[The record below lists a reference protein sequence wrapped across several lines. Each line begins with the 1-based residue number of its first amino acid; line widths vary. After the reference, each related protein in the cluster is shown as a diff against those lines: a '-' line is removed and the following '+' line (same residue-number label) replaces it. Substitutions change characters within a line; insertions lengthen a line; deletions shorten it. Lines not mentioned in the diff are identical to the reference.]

1 MRTRALPDLPTVA
14 EQGYPGFKITNR
26 YLLFAPAGTPRPI
39 VNAINRVVNDGMHTP
54 QMAQRLA
61 ADGSQPA
68 ERMTPEELRVLMA
81 REYTEI
87 EQQAKRLNIKI
98 Q

>member
-1 MRTRALPDLPTVA
+1 
-14 EQGYPGFKITNR
+14 
-26 YLLFAPAGTPRPI
+26 
-39 VNAINRVVNDGMHTP
+39 VVSGGMHTP

-68 ERMTPEELRVLMA
+68 ERMSPQELKATMA
-81 REYTEI
+81 REYVEI
-87 EQQAKRLNIKI
+87 EQQIKKLNIKI

>member
-1 MRTRALPDLPTVA
+1 MLH
-14 EQGYPGFKITNR
+14 
-26 YLLFAPAGTPRPI
+26 APAGTPRAI
-39 VNAINRVVNDGMHTP
+39 IATINRIVSDGMHTP

-68 ERMTPEELRVLMA
+68 ERMTPEELRSTMA
-81 REYTEI
+81 REYAEI
-87 EQQAKRLNIKI
+87 EQQIKRLNIKI